1 MMRLTKPFFVFT
13 LAAMMLASL
22 VTLAA
27 SWPSLAQDDSG
38 QTAVTPEPQQQF
50 NLPITTDVNYIVE
63 RGDTL
68 DGIGALFD
76 VRVAC
81 IREVNDLVPTD
92 ILRVGDVLIIS
103 VECPAYDG
111 IAPGGPP
118 RLDSV
123 GRTGEDG
130 SYAVRPNDTLDTIG
144 QALNVSVISLADA
157 NGITDPRNL
166 AIGTILQ
173 IPADAPAYG
182 VFPARQLAGA
192 QGGIATPTGPVV
204 TSLDEINTAEGGN
217 YVVQPG
223 DTLDVIGQTL
233 NVSVVSLQVE
243 NGIGYGKELT
253 AGLVLVIPADAPA
266 YGVFPALDADLEGAD
281 SPANLPEGERY
292 VVQPNDTLDTI
303 GQRFNVSVV
312 ALRVSNNI
320 NAAGDIKPGRTIVIP
335 DGAPVYGVFPSL
347 DQPAGGVLAGGTLYI
362 IQPGDTL
369 DGVAASFDKDTLCII
384 EANEITN
391 VRLIRAG
398 QTIGIPPECPPYIGY
413 NTVPAA
419 TPVQVVTPT
428 S

>member
-1 MMRLTKPFFVFT
+1 
-13 LAAMMLASL
+13 
-22 VTLAA
+22 
-27 SWPSLAQDDSG
+27 
-38 QTAVTPEPQQQF
+38 
-50 NLPITTDVNYIVE
+50 
-63 RGDTL
+63 
-68 DGIGALFD
+68 
-76 VRVAC
+76 
-81 IREVNDLVPTD
+81 
-92 ILRVGDVLIIS
+92 
-103 VECPAYDG
+103 
-111 IAPGGPP
+111 
-118 RLDSV
+118 
-123 GRTGEDG
+123 
-130 SYAVRPNDTLDTIG
+130 
-144 QALNVSVISLADA
+144 
-157 NGITDPRNL
+157 
-166 AIGTILQ
+166 
-173 IPADAPAYG
+173 
-182 VFPARQLAGA
+182 
-192 QGGIATPTGPVV
+192 V

-266 YGVFPALDADLEGAD
+266 YGVFPALDGGLDGPD
-281 SPANLPEGERY
+281 SSANLPTGERY

-384 EANEITN
+384 QANEITN

-398 QTIGIPPECPPYIGY
+398 QTIGIPPECPPYVGY

-419 TPVQVVTPT
+419 TPVPVVTPT
-428 S
+428 G

>member
-1 MMRLTKPFFVFT
+1 MRLAKPFFGMILAVVM
-13 LAAMMLASL
+13 LAAM

-27 SWPSLAQDDSG
+27 SWTSFAQDEGGSD
-38 QTAVTPEPQQQF
+38 AVTPEPAQQF

-63 RGDTL
+63 PRDTL
-68 DGIGALFD
+68 DAIGAMFD

-92 ILRVGDVLIIS
+92 IIRPGDVLIIS
-103 VECPAYDG
+103 IECPAYDWG
-111 IAPGGPP
+111 APVAFP
-118 RLDSV
+118 RLDSP
-123 GRTGEDG
+123 GRTGTDG

-144 QALNVSVISLADA
+144 QALNVSVISLMDA
-157 NGITDPRNL
+157 NGITEPREL

-192 QGGIATPTGPVV
+192 QGSIATPTGPVV
-204 TSLDEINTAEGGN
+204 TSLDEINAAEGGN

-233 NVSVVSLQVE
+233 NVSVVAIQVE
-243 NGIGYGKELT
+243 NNVGYGRELT
-253 AGLVLVIPADAPA
+253 AGQVLVIPADAPA
-266 YGVFPALDADLEGAD
+266 YGLFPALDTEGLD

-303 GQRFNVSVV
+303 GQQFNVSVV
-312 ALRVSNNI
+312 ALRVANNI
-320 NAAGDIKPGRTIVIP
+320 NAAGDINPGRTIVIP
-335 DGAPVYGVFPSL
+335 EDAPVYGTFPSL
-347 DQPAGGVLAGGTLYI
+347 DEPAGAVLAGGEVYI

-369 DGVAASFDKDTLCII
+369 DGIAASFDKDTLCII

-398 QTIGIPPECPPYIGY
+398 QTIGIPPQCPAYVGY

-419 TPVQVVTPT
+419 TPVPVVTPT